1 MTPHQNIITIAAL
14 LCTLLVAVR
23 AANPTLITR
32 LCGATSAPG
41 ACTRCIK
48 SQSPPPQNEQDVVFS
63 LLYCAYLDTQ
73 KLETDTK
80 NAIDESTDETTRSAL
95 EQCNSL
101 ILNLI
106 SENGILKFKVGKK
119 EYSQAKSDV
128 DGYINN
134 EIKGCSKLLG
144 APGVTIPPKV
154 SSGLFSLT
162 SDYGITSQ
170 VLGLV
175 H

>member
-1 MTPHQNIITIAAL
+1 MTPHQNIIIIAAL
-14 LCTLLVAVR
+14 LCASVAVQ

-32 LCGATSAPG
+32 LCGETSAPE

-48 SQSPPPQNEQDVVFS
+48 SQPPPPKNEQDVVFS

-73 KLETDTK
+73 LLETDTK
-80 NAIDESTDETTRSAL
+80 NAIDSESTDQTTRSAL
-95 EQCNSL
+95 DQCNSL
-101 ILNLI
+101 IINLI
-106 SENGILKFKVGKK
+106 SENGILKFKVRKK

-144 APGVTIPPKV
+144 ATGVKIPPKV
-154 SSGLFSLT
+154 FSGLFSMT